1 MSSKK
6 LTMGDQDGV
15 CLYLNIQHHK
25 RSQSM
30 NGEAETE
37 AADLHDE
44 KLESVE
50 TDCRINGTLKY
61 VRD

>member
-1 MSSKK
+1 
-6 LTMGDQDGV
+6 
-15 CLYLNIQHHK
+15 
-25 RSQSM
+25 M